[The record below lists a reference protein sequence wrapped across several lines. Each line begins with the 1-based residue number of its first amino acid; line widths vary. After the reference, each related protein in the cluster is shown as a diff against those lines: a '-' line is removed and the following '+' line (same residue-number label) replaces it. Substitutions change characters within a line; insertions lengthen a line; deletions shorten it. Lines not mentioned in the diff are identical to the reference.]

1 MTRGRRRG
9 RYVRVRVRGP
19 VASGRRATS
28 SVAVFA
34 AIAVAA
40 SMFVVGASYS
50 RALGARRGTRRPPT
64 RPPHGCMRITLGSSY
79 SFRIVALRTPS
90 AVAAPC

>member
-1 MTRGRRRG
+1 MTRGRGRG

-40 SMFVVGASYS
+40 TMFVAGASYS
-50 RALGARRGTRRPPT
+50 RALGAPGYATTADKTSAWMHAQTLTARGTHR
-64 RPPHGCMRITLGSSY
+64 
-79 SFRIVALRTPS
+79 V
-90 AVAAPC
+90 